1 VAKAKTRTRFVCSD
15 CGHVTG
21 QWVGRCPSCKSW
33 NTVNEFREAAHP
45 RIERSAVEAGA
56 VEARPLIDYTEQKT
70 DRAGTGEP
78 EFDRVLGGGLVPG
91 ALVLLG
97 GEPGIGKSTLSL
109 QTAMNA
115 QGKILYVS
123 GEESPEQVRLRA
135 DRLGTL
141 GPDLLILP
149 ETSTEGIVRAVKEH
163 RPDLLFVD
171 SIQTLHSP
179 RVESAPGS
187 VAQVRE
193 STAELILAA
202 KPLQLPVVLIGHI
215 TKEGAIAGPK
225 VLEHMVDVVLTF
237 EGDRHH
243 AYRIL
248 RAVKNRFGSTQEIGI
263 FEMRGNGLHAVT
275 DPSGALVGQTQSRL
289 SGTALAVA
297 IEGARP
303 IMVEIQALVS
313 SAVYGTPQR
322 SATGYELKRLNM
334 LLAVLEK
341 RCGFKLGAS
350 DVFLNLAGGIRL
362 GDPGIDLAVVGAI
375 LSSTLDLTLDA
386 KTALCGEVG
395 LTGEVRPVARI
406 EQRMMEASKLG
417 MERLIVSGL
426 IGKGPAPPK
435 GLEVIKVDRVGALQ
449 KVLF

>member
-1 VAKAKTRTRFVCSD
+1 MAKAKSRTRFVCSD

-21 QWVGRCPSCKSW
+21 QWVGRCPSCKAW
-33 NTVNEFREAAHP
+33 NTVTEFVESAHP
-45 RIERSAVEAGA
+45 RREHAAIAVGD
-56 VEARPLIDYTEQKT
+56 VVARPLIDYTEHKT

-109 QTAMNA
+109 QTAMKA
-115 QGKILYVS
+115 AGKVLYVS

-135 DRLGTL
+135 DRLGDL
-141 GPDLLILP
+141 GPELLILP
-149 ETSTEGIVRAVKEH
+149 ETSTDGIVRAIKEH
-163 RPDLLFVD
+163 QPDLLFVD
-171 SIQTLHSP
+171 SIQTLHTP

-202 KPLQLPVVLIGHI
+202 KPMQLPVILIGHI

-248 RAVKNRFGSTQEIGI
+248 RAAKNRFGSTQEIGI
-263 FEMRGNGLHAVT
+263 FEMRGDGLHPVT
-275 DPSGALVGQTQSRL
+275 DPSGALVGNTDNRM

-303 IMVEIQALVS
+303 LMAEIQALVS

-322 SATGYELKRLNM
+322 SATGYELRRLNM

-375 LSSTLDLTLDA
+375 LSSTLDLTLDP

-395 LTGEVRPVARI
+395 LTGEVRPVARL

-417 MERLIVSGL
+417 MERLVVSGL
-426 IGKGPAPPK
+426 AKPAGSVPG
-435 GLEVIKVDRVGALQ
+435 GLELVPVSRVGDLQ

>member
-1 VAKAKTRTRFVCSD
+1 
-15 CGHVTG
+15 
-21 QWVGRCPSCKSW
+21 
-33 NTVNEFREAAHP
+33 
-45 RIERSAVEAGA
+45 
-56 VEARPLIDYTEQKT
+56 
-70 DRAGTGEP
+70 
-78 EFDRVLGGGLVPG
+78 
-91 ALVLLG
+91 LG

-109 QTAMNA
+109 QTAMKA
-115 QGKILYVS
+115 SGKVLYVS

-135 DRLGTL
+135 DRLGVL
-141 GPDLLILP
+141 GPELLILP

-163 RPDLLFVD
+163 KPDLLFVD
-171 SIQTLHSP
+171 SIQTLHTP

-263 FEMRGNGLHAVT
+263 FEMRGDGLHPVT
-275 DPSGALVGQTQSRL
+275 DPSGALVGNSDSRL

-303 IMVEIQALVS
+303 LMVEIQALVS

-322 SATGYELKRLNM
+322 SSTGYELKRLNM

-341 RCGFKLGAS
+341 RCGFKLGSS

-362 GDPGIDLAVVGAI
+362 GDPGIDLAVVAAI
-375 LSSTLDLTLDA
+375 LSSTLDLTLDP

-395 LTGEVRPVARI
+395 LTGEVRPVARV
-406 EQRMMEASKLG
+406 EQRMMEAAKLG
-417 MERLIVSGL
+417 MKRIVVSGL
-426 IGKGPAPPK
+426 VSKGPKPPQ
-435 GLEVIKVDRVGALQ
+435 GLELVRVNRVGELQ

>member
-1 VAKAKTRTRFVCSD
+1 MAKARTRFVCSD

-21 QWVGRCPSCKSW
+21 QWVGRCPSCKEW
-33 NTVNEFREAAHP
+33 NTVTEFKESANPRMERAA
-45 RIERSAVEAGA
+45 VVVGA
-56 VEARPLIDYTEQKT
+56 AEARPLIDYTEHKT
-70 DRAGTGEP
+70 DRTGTGEA

-109 QTAMNA
+109 QTAMKA
-115 QGKILYVS
+115 KGKVLYVS

-141 GPDLLILP
+141 GPELLILP
-149 ETSTEGIVRAVKEH
+149 ETSTEGIVRAIKDH

-171 SIQTLHSP
+171 SIQTLHTP

-248 RAVKNRFGSTQEIGI
+248 RAAKNRFGSTQEIGI
-263 FEMRGNGLHAVT
+263 FEMRGDGLHAVT
-275 DPSGALVGQTQSRL
+275 DPSGALVGNSDVRS

-303 IMVEIQALVS
+303 LMVEIQALVS

-375 LSSTLDLTLDA
+375 LSSTLDLTLDPN
-386 KTALCGEVG
+386 TALCGEVG
-395 LTGEVRPVARI
+395 LTGEVRPVARL

-417 MERLIVSGL
+417 MERLVISGMST
-426 IGKGPAPPK
+426 KGPDAPK
-435 GLEVIKVDRVGALQ
+435 GLKLIRVKRVGDLQ

>member
-1 VAKAKTRTRFVCSD
+1 MER
-15 CGHVTG
+15 
-21 QWVGRCPSCKSW
+21 
-33 NTVNEFREAAHP
+33 AA
-45 RIERSAVEAGA
+45 VVAGA
-56 VEARPLIDYTEQKT
+56 VEARPLMDYSEQKS
-70 DRAGTGEP
+70 DRTGTGEA

-109 QTAMNA
+109 QTAMKA
-115 QGKILYVS
+115 AGKVLYVS

-135 DRLGTL
+135 DRLGQL

-149 ETSTEGIVRAVKEH
+149 ETSTEGIVRAVKAH
-163 RPDLLFVD
+163 KPDLLFVD
-171 SIQTLHSP
+171 SIQTLHTP

-263 FEMRGNGLHAVT
+263 FEMRGDGLQPVT
-275 DPSGALVGQTQSRL
+275 DPSGALVGQADGRS

-303 IMVEIQALVS
+303 LMVEIQALVS

-322 SATGYELKRLNM
+322 SATGYEVKRLNM

-362 GDPGIDLAVVGAI
+362 GDPGIDLSVVGAI
-375 LSSTLDLTLDA
+375 LSSALDLPLDP

-417 MERLIVSGL
+417 MKRLVLSGMNE
-426 IGKGPAPPK
+426 GPEAPK
-435 GLEVIKVDRVGALQ
+435 GLELVRVTRVGDLQ

>member
-1 VAKAKTRTRFVCSD
+1 MAKAKTRTRFVCSD

-109 QTAMNA
+109 QTAMKA

-149 ETSTEGIVRAVKEH
+149 ETSTEGIVQAVKEH

>member
-1 VAKAKTRTRFVCSD
+1 MAKTRTRFVCSD

-21 QWVGRCPSCKSW
+21 QWVGQCPSCKAW
-33 NTVNEFREAAHP
+33 NTVTEFKESANP
-45 RIERSAVEAGA
+45 RIERAAVAAGMA
-56 VEARPLIDYTEQKT
+56 KARPLRDYTEQT
-70 DRAGTGEP
+70 SARVGTGEG

-109 QTAMNA
+109 QTAMKA
-115 QGKILYVS
+115 AGKVLYVS

-141 GPDLLILP
+141 GSELLVLP
-149 ETSTEGIVRAVKEH
+149 ETSTEGIVKAVKEH
-163 RPDLLFVD
+163 KPDLLFVD
-171 SIQTLHSP
+171 SIQTLHTP

-187 VAQVRE
+187 VAQIRE

-263 FEMRGNGLHAVT
+263 FEMRGDGLHPVN
-275 DPSGALVGQTQSRL
+275 DPSGALVGNGEARL

-303 IMVEIQALVS
+303 LTVEIQALVS

-322 SATGYELKRLNM
+322 SATGYNLRRLNM

-362 GDPGIDLAVVGAI
+362 EDPGVDLAVVGAI
-375 LSSTLDLTLDA
+375 LSSTLDLTLDPC
-386 KTALCGEVG
+386 TAMCGEVG
-395 LTGEVRPVARI
+395 LTGEVRPVARL
-406 EQRMMEASKLG
+406 EQRMAEAAKMG
-417 MERLIVSGL
+417 MERLVVSGL
-426 IGKGPAPPK
+426 GQNEPEPPK
-435 GLEVIKVDRVGALQ
+435 GLTLVKVSRVGELQ

>member
-1 VAKAKTRTRFVCSD
+1 MAKAKTRTRFVCSD

-33 NTVNEFREAAHP
+33 NTVSEFKEAAHP
-45 RIERSAVEAGA
+45 RMERSAIAAGA
-56 VEARPLIDYTEQKT
+56 VEARPLVDYTEQKT

-109 QTAMNA
+109 QTAMKA
-115 QGKILYVS
+115 AGKILYVS

-135 DRLGTL
+135 DRLGKL
-141 GPDLLILP
+141 GAELLILP

-202 KPLQLPVVLIGHI
+202 KPMQLPVVLIGHI

-263 FEMRGNGLHAVT
+263 FEMRSNGLHAVT
-275 DPSGALVGQTQSRL
+275 DPSGALVGQIQSRL

-375 LSSTLDLTLDA
+375 LSSTLDLTLDP

-417 MERLIVSGL
+417 MERLVVSGL
-426 IGKGPAPPK
+426 NGKGPTPPK
-435 GLEVIKVDRVGALQ
+435 GLEIIKVNRVGELQ

>member
-1 VAKAKTRTRFVCSD
+1 MER
-15 CGHVTG
+15 
-21 QWVGRCPSCKSW
+21 
-33 NTVNEFREAAHP
+33 AA
-45 RIERSAVEAGA
+45 VVAGA
-56 VEARPLIDYTEQKT
+56 IEARPLVDYTEQKT
-70 DRAGTGEP
+70 DRTGTGEP

-109 QTAMNA
+109 QTAMKA
-115 QGKILYVS
+115 GGKILYVS

-135 DRLGTL
+135 DRLGDL
-141 GPDLLILP
+141 GPNLLILP

-171 SIQTLHSP
+171 SIQTLHTP

-248 RAVKNRFGSTQEIGI
+248 RAAKNRFGSTQEIGI
-263 FEMRGNGLHAVT
+263 FEMRGDGLHPVT
-275 DPSGALVGQTQSRL
+275 DPSGALVGNLECRS

-303 IMVEIQALVS
+303 LMVEIQALVS

-322 SATGYELKRLNM
+322 SATGYEVKRLNM

-375 LSSTLDLTLDA
+375 LSSTLDLGLDPH
-386 KTALCGEVG
+386 TALCGEVG
-395 LTGEVRPVARI
+395 LTGEVRPVARL
-406 EQRMMEASKLG
+406 EQRMMEAVKLG
-417 MERLIVSGL
+417 MKKLVISGL
-426 IGKGPAPPK
+426 NAKGPQPPK
-435 GLEVIKVDRVGALQ
+435 GLELVRVNRVSDLQ

>member
-1 VAKAKTRTRFVCSD
+1 MERAAMAAGVA
-15 CGHVTG
+15 
-21 QWVGRCPSCKSW
+21 
-33 NTVNEFREAAHP
+33 
-45 RIERSAVEAGA
+45 
-56 VEARPLIDYTEQKT
+56 EARPLKDYTEQKSV
-70 DRAGTGEP
+70 RVGTGEP
-78 EFDRVLGGGLVPG
+78 EFNRVLGGGLVPG

-109 QTAMNA
+109 QTAMKA
-115 QGKILYVS
+115 EGKILYVS

-135 DRLGTL
+135 DRLGIL
-141 GPDLLILP
+141 GDDLLVLP
-149 ETSTEGIVRAVKEH
+149 ETSTEGIVKAVKENE
-163 RPDLLFVD
+163 PDLLFVD
-171 SIQTLHSP
+171 SIQTLHTP

-263 FEMRGNGLHAVT
+263 FEMRGDGLHPVS
-275 DPSGALVGQTQSRL
+275 DPSGALIGNGESRL
-289 SGTALAVA
+289 SGTALAIS

-303 IMVEIQALVS
+303 LTVEIQALVS

-322 SATGYELKRLNM
+322 SATGYNLRRLNM

-362 GDPGIDLAVVGAI
+362 EDPGVDLAVVGAI
-375 LSSTLDLTLDA
+375 LSSTLDLTLDPR
-386 KTALCGEVG
+386 TALCGEVG
-395 LTGEVRPVARI
+395 LTGEVRPVARL
-406 EQRMMEASKLG
+406 EQRMAEAAKMG
-417 MERLIVSGL
+417 MERIVISGL
-426 IGKGPAPPK
+426 GQNEPLPPH
-435 GLEVIKVDRVGALQ
+435 GLTLVKVNRVGELQ

>member
-1 VAKAKTRTRFVCSD
+1 M
-15 CGHVTG
+15 
-21 QWVGRCPSCKSW
+21 
-33 NTVNEFREAAHP
+33 
-45 RIERSAVEAGA
+45 ERSAVAAGA
-56 VEARPLIDYTEQKT
+56 VVARPLIDYTEHKT
-70 DRAGTGEP
+70 DRASTGEP
-78 EFDRVLGGGLVPG
+78 EFNRVLGGGLVPG

-109 QTAMNA
+109 QTAMKA
-115 QGKILYVS
+115 GGTVLYVS
-123 GEESPEQVRLRA
+123 GGESPEQVRLRA
-135 DRLGTL
+135 DRLGVL
-141 GPDLLILP
+141 GPELLILP
-149 ETSTEGIVRAVKEH
+149 ETSTEGIVKAIKDH
-163 RPDLLFVD
+163 KPDLLFVD
-171 SIQTLHSP
+171 SIQTLHTP

-248 RAVKNRFGSTQEIGI
+248 RAAKNRFGSTQEIGI
-263 FEMRGNGLHAVT
+263 FEMRGDGLHPVT
-275 DPSGALVGQTQSRL
+275 DPSGALLGHTDSRL

-303 IMVEIQALVS
+303 LMVEIQALVS

-322 SATGYELKRLNM
+322 SATGYELRRLNM

-375 LSSTLDLTLDA
+375 LSSTLDLTLDP

-395 LTGEVRPVARI
+395 LTGEVRPVARL
-406 EQRMMEASKLG
+406 EQRMMEAAKLG
-417 MERLIVSGL
+417 MKRLVVSGL
-426 IGKGPAPPK
+426 AGKGAAPPK
-435 GLEVIKVDRVGALQ
+435 GLELIRVDRVGELQ

>member
-1 VAKAKTRTRFVCSD
+1 
-15 CGHVTG
+15 VT
-21 QWVGRCPSCKSW
+21 
-33 NTVNEFREAAHP
+33 EFKESANPRLERAA
-45 RIERSAVEAGA
+45 VVAGA
-56 VEARPLIDYTEQKT
+56 VEARPLLDYTEQKT
-70 DRAGTGEP
+70 DRKGTGEP

-109 QTAMNA
+109 QTAMKA
-115 QGKILYVS
+115 EGKILYVS

-135 DRLGTL
+135 DRLGKL
-141 GPDLLILP
+141 GGDLFILP

-171 SIQTLHSP
+171 SIQTLHTP

-248 RAVKNRFGSTQEIGI
+248 RAAKNRFGSTQEIGI
-263 FEMRGNGLHAVT
+263 FEMRGDGLHPVT
-275 DPSGALVGQTQSRL
+275 DPSGALVGNLESRS

-303 IMVEIQALVS
+303 LMVEIQSLVS

-322 SATGYELKRLNM
+322 SATGYEVKRLNM

-375 LSSTLDLTLDA
+375 LSSTLDLGLDPR
-386 KTALCGEVG
+386 TALCGEVG
-395 LTGEVRPVARI
+395 LTGEVRPVARL
-406 EQRMMEASKLG
+406 EQRMMEAAKLG
-417 MERLIVSGL
+417 MTRLVVSGL
-426 IGKGPAPPK
+426 NAKGPQPPK
-435 GLEVIKVDRVGALQ
+435 GLELVRVNRVSDLQ